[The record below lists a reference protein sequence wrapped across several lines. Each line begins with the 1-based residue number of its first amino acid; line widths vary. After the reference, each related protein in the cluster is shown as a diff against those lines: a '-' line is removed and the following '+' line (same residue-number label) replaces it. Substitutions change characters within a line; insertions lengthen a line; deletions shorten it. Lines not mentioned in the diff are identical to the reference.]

1 MGKPAAR
8 IGDFHVCPDK
18 TGKIP
23 HVGGPVAA
31 GSGNVFIGGMPAAR
45 KGDMMVCVGPPDSI
59 SGGSGSVFINGKP
72 AARMGDKSSHGGV
85 IVAGF
90 PTVLIGDQGSSSS
103 GGGSSSSSGKK
114 GSPPESSSN
123 EAPTPSN
130 WAPVATLV
138 TQGVNENLTLD
149 SIPKTSTSPLDSENQ
164 SSVEEEKEP
173 GIGLAMKDQNGYVY
187 ANKKVVIESGSS
199 TVDAQT
205 NHSGVLDLEEFKDEK
220 EVTIKFWLNE
230 EDEENFDVY
239 KVSIKTLKPLSD
251 TTGVQQRLA
260 NQGMA
265 SGNSDGQLGPKTQS
279 DIKNLQFIQGL
290 PLTGSIDGDTQE
302 WLEKN
307 EKLS

>member
-8 IGDFHVCPDK
+8 VGDSHSCPDK

-23 HVGGPVAA
+23 HVGGPVSS

-45 KGDMMVCVGPPDSI
+45 QGDSMVCVGPPDSI

-72 AARMGDKSSHGGV
+72 AARMGDGSSHGGV
-85 IVAGF
+85 IVSGF

-103 GGGSSSSSGKK
+103 GNSSSPSSSKK
-114 GSPPESSSN
+114 HSSPDSSSN
-123 EAPTPSN
+123 EAPSSSSWTS
-130 WAPVATLV
+130 VSTLV
-138 TQGVNENLTLD
+138 TQGVNESISLD
-149 SIPKTSTSPLDSENQ
+149 NIPKTSTSNINTENQ
-164 SSVEEEKEP
+164 ANTEEEKTP

-199 TVDAQT
+199 AVDAQT

-265 SGNSDGQLGPKTQS
+265 SGNSDGQLGSKTQS

-290 PLTGSIDGDTQE
+290 PLTGSVDDETE
-302 WLEKN
+302 KWLEKN

>member
-8 IGDFHVCPDK
+8 VGDSHSCPDK

-23 HVGGPVAA
+23 HVGGPISS

-45 KGDMMVCVGPPDSI
+45 QGDSMVCVGPPDSI

-72 AARMGDKSSHGGV
+72 AARMGDGSSHGGV
-85 IVAGF
+85 IISGCG
-90 PTVLIGDQGSSSS
+90 TVLIGDQGSPSS

-123 EAPTPSN
+123 EAPAPSN

-149 SIPKTSTSPLDSENQ
+149 SIPKSSTSPADFENQ
-164 SSVEEEKEP
+164 ATVEEEKEP

-251 TTGVQQRLA
+251 TEGVQQRLA